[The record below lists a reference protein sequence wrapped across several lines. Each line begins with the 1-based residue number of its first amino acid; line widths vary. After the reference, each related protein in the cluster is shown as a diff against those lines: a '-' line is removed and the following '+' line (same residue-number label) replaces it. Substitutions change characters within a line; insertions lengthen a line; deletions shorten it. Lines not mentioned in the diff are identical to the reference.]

1 MRHKTKQALVVDSP
15 PDEDASI
22 DKSYWRNRALA
33 FLARREHSYAE
44 LCQKLQKRG
53 LQLAAADDI
62 VAELKADDLQSDAR
76 YCEALVRTR
85 AHKGFGPLRVEYEL
99 KQQGVALDL
108 IQQHIAAVDWCV
120 VLHSCWHKKFSGIK
134 PQDSRQYLQQKR
146 FLLQRGFSSA
156 QVHAVLR

>member
-1 MRHKTKQALVVDSP
+1 MKHKTKQALVADSP
-15 PDEDASI
+15 I
-22 DKSYWRNRALA
+22 DKNYWRKRAMV

-62 VAELKADDLQSDAR
+62 VAQLKSDDLQSDAR
-76 YCEALVRTR
+76 YCEMLVRTR
-85 AHKGFGPLRVEYEL
+85 VHKGFGPLRLEYEL
-99 KQQGVALDL
+99 KQQGVVLDL
-108 IQQHIAAVDWCV
+108 IQQYIAAVDWCA
-120 VLHSCWHKKFSGIK
+120 VLYSCWHKKFSGIK

-146 FLLQRGFSSA
+146 FLLQRGFSAA